1 MIVDGKNRR
10 YTTLKSPSKLLMF
23 SNRTSKGTYHFCIN
37 FLNDFSTVLARQKHY
52 EYRNCNGHVKV
63 RMPSKN
69 EKWLKFHEE
78 YYQFK
83 DLLTLC
89 TDFEEILKP
98 VDEKYREKM
107 NKMKTERKDKISYRK
122 KIRCTIGM
130 VCAQHVCSWRCT

>member
-1 MIVDGKNRR
+1 M
-10 YTTLKSPSKLLMF
+10 
-23 SNRTSKGTYHFCIN
+23 
-37 FLNDFSTVLARQKHY
+37 LARQKHY
-52 EYRNCNGHVKV
+52 EYPNCNGHVKV

-107 NKMKTERKDKISYRK
+107 NKMKTERKDKISYR
-122 KIRCTIGM
+122 
-130 VCAQHVCSWRCT
+130 